1 MADRSNLPAPY
12 ESPWRQLAQALRA
25 VAASLGLDL
34 RALWRRN
41 RAGELPKPSWWPLG
55 LAPLLWPLV
64 LALALALAGGLGA
77 LLLQQT
83 TPTPLI
89 AGSSASAVREP
100 VHALTPTPAP
110 IQSEP
115 EPQAAPEP
123 EAAPEPRA
131 QASSG
136 DQTMTAPSGPDLL
149 MTALSQGQNSGAEMI
164 RHAQEDSAHGA
175 LILEL
180 NPAFGDLDPSR
191 QRRLAEHW
199 LERSLELGFDQ
210 LALIDAQGEPL
221 GYRARIGSG
230 MILLNPEAS
239 S

>member
-12 ESPWRQLAQALRA
+12 ESPWRQLGQALRA
-25 VAASLGLDL
+25 VTASLGLDL

-41 RAGELPKPSWWPLG
+41 RAGELPRPSWWPLE

-64 LALALALAGGLGA
+64 LALVLALAGGLGA
-77 LLLQQT
+77 VMRQRPPQS
-83 TPTPLI
+83 PAI
-89 AGSSASAVREP
+89 AGPEPAAELTPIPAAEKPEPALKALEQTAVAQPGTGSGTRSGPRPEP
-100 VHALTPTPAP
+100 VP
-110 IQSEP
+110 IP
-115 EPQAAPEP
+115 EPDPVLE
-123 EAAPEPRA
+123 
-131 QASSG
+131 
-136 DQTMTAPSGPDLL
+136 
-149 MTALSQGQNSGAEMI
+149 ALSQGPDSGAEMI
-164 RHAQEDSAHGA
+164 RHAQEDPAHGA

-180 NPAFGDLDPSR
+180 NPAFDDLDPRR
-191 QRRLAEHW
+191 QRRLAERW